1 MSIRH
6 PVWPCIMLA
15 TDQINCVPY
24 APICIRRLIQSN
36 NEPRAQRM
44 RRFSF
49 ATYPSKK
56 KLSLEW
62 CPLLIHLF
70 FFFWIVDFLCFLS
83 FSVKSFLVDR
93 NVLLEKLFFFLVR
106 PIQSPSV
113 LFNMSRQ
120 ESTQRRILW
129 LNVNMRYISARMIR
143 LRKILRHHVDM
154 SVKPPSVS
162 SQ

>member
-93 NVLLEKLFFFLVR
+93 NVLLEKLFFFFGSPH
-106 PIQSPSV
+106 PISIRSIQYVPTGINSTSHPLAQCQYAIYICEDDSPS
-113 LFNMSRQ
+113 
-120 ESTQRRILW
+120 
-129 LNVNMRYISARMIR
+129 
-143 LRKILRHHVDM
+143 
-154 SVKPPSVS
+154 
-162 SQ
+162 

>member
-93 NVLLEKLFFFLVR
+93 NVLLEKLFFFWFA
-106 PIQSPSV
+106 PSN
-113 LFNMSRQ
+113 LHPFYSICPDRNQ
-120 ESTQRRILW
+120 
-129 LNVNMRYISARMIR
+129 LNVASSGSMSICDIY
-143 LRKILRHHVDM
+143 LRGWFAFVRFSDIM
-154 SVKPPSVS
+154 SIWASNLH
-162 SQ
+162 Q